1 MEIPLEST
9 QQDTWDAVTIQPIV
23 KTAMCDVSA
32 ILWRKRKI
40 ECFDSPPTFQ
50 FQILSNILFLHFL
63 WHALV
68 QYEEWVTRL
77 FKNLQ
82 FNFFSTEVF

>member
-1 MEIPLEST
+1 MEIPLKST
-9 QQDTWDAVTIQPIV
+9 QQDTRDAVTIQPIV

-40 ECFDSPPTFQ
+40 FDSPPTFQ

-63 WHALV
+63 WHALM
-68 QYEEWVTRL
+68 QYEE
-77 FKNLQ
+77 
-82 FNFFSTEVF
+82 